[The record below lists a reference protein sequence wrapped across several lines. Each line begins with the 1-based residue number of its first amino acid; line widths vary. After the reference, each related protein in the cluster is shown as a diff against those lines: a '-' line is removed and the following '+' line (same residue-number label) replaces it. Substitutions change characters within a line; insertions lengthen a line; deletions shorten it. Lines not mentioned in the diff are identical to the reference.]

1 MYTYTYRLNAYVD
14 RVFIQGRIFYTD
26 MDVKPIC
33 NSLEWLLGEQEQ
45 DGNFRELRPPIHRE
59 MHVSTVGGRP

>member
-1 MYTYTYRLNAYVD
+1 M
-14 RVFIQGRIFYTD
+14 FYTD
-26 MDVKPIC
+26 MDLAPIC

-59 MHVSTVGGRP
+59 MHVSGCESFCGVLFENTMVSRRRLQC